1 VNAAGTTYEVL
12 DSTGAVLS
20 GPNTIPAD
28 QLIDDP
34 TTGFRFQLDGILA
47 GGESFTI
54 VHGDNPGI
62 DETKSFG
69 KGDNTNM
76 MSMLSF
82 QSERRMDGGTT
93 SFSESY
99 ADLVTQIGVETKSR
113 EISSSSF
120 ETLLAG
126 AEERLA
132 GIQGVNLDEEAA
144 NLIQYQQAYSAA
156 ARIITVARE
165 TFQTLLSSAG

>member
-1 VNAAGTTYEVL
+1 
-12 DSTGAVLS
+12 
-20 GPNTIPAD
+20 
-28 QLIDDP
+28 
-34 TTGFRFQLDGILA
+34 
-47 GGESFTI
+47 
-54 VHGDNPGI
+54 
-62 DETKSFG
+62 
-69 KGDNTNM
+69 
-76 MSMLSF
+76 
-82 QSERRMDGGTT
+82 
-93 SFSESY
+93 
-99 ADLVTQIGVETKSR
+99 VTQIGVETKSR